1 MGFTDFI
8 LFPVYVALFYFLFS
22 ARRKNYTDPVLR
34 YYHKQA
40 FWIKVIAVL
49 PFTLFNTV
57 LSPGDS
63 FGLFYT
69 EGANI
74 YHLILGNP
82 SAHLKWIYLPG
93 ADFDQTFLKNPWNL
107 GYLRAENNYM
117 VVRIVTLLSF
127 ISFGK
132 YLILNLFFSMIAF
145 SGAWRLYRF
154 FYEQYPH
161 LHKQFAIAIL
171 YLPTFVFW
179 TSGILKDPL
188 CTGAIGWITYSLYEV
203 FYKKKNL
210 LTNFGILLLFGYL
223 LYVLKVYILISY
235 IPFFCVYLILKNVT
249 LLKNRI
255 LRVVVVLGILVA
267 SMFTFT
273 TVSQQL
279 ASTLVSY
286 GGSEEGGI
294 TKSITVYQKAYS
306 EQGDASSNFS
316 LGVEFDGSISSLI
329 KMAPMA
335 IMATLYRPF
344 IWESKKLTTLLSSF
358 ESLAIMMFTLIV
370 FFKTGPVNFIKAT
383 IGDPVILYCILFAL
397 LFALFVGA
405 TTANFGSLVR
415 YKIPCL
421 PFYLIALFLIQD
433 RTRKI
438 KSSLAINQTA

>member
-8 LFPVYVALFYFLFS
+8 LYPVYVALFYFLFS
-22 ARRKNYTDPVLR
+22 ARRKNYTDPVLK

-40 FWIKVIAVL
+40 FWIKALSVL

-74 YHLILGNP
+74 SSLILKDP
-82 SAHLKWIYLPG
+82 DTHLKWLYSPG
-93 ADFDQTFLKNPWNL
+93 IDFDQTLLKNSLNL

-117 VVRIVTLLSF
+117 VVRIVALLSF
-127 ISFGK
+127 VSFAK

-161 LHKQFAIAIL
+161 LHKQLAIAIL

-179 TSGILKDPL
+179 SSGILKDPL
-188 CTGAIGWITYSLYEV
+188 CTASIGWITYSLYEI

-210 LTNFGILLLFGYL
+210 LNNVFILLLFGYL
-223 LYVLKVYILISY
+223 LYIIKVYILISY
-235 IPFFCVYLILKNVT
+235 IPFFFVYLVLKNVT
-249 LLKNRI
+249 LIKNRI
-255 LRVVVVLGILVA
+255 LRVMLVLGIIIA
-267 SMFTFT
+267 TMFTFT
-273 TVSQQL
+273 TVTEQL
-279 ASTLVSY
+279 ASTLSNY
-286 GGSEEGGI
+286 GGTDI
-294 TKSITVYQKAYS
+294 AKNVSIYQKAYA
-306 EQGDASSNFS
+306 EQENAASNFS
-316 LGVEFDGSISSLI
+316 LGVEFDGSITSLI
-329 KMAPMA
+329 KIAPMA
-335 IMATLYRPF
+335 IIATLYRPF
-344 IWESKKLTTLLSSF
+344 LWESKKLTTLLSSF
-358 ESLAIMMFTLIV
+358 ESLAIMIFTLMV
-370 FFKTGPVNFIKAT
+370 FFKAGAGQFLKSFTR
-383 IGDPVILYCILFAL
+383 DPVILYCILFAL

-415 YKIPCL
+415 YKIPCI

-433 RTRKI
+433 RTGKI
-438 KSSLAINQTA
+438 KSSLVISQTA